1 MLCKELFN
9 CMAFFLF
16 ENYHPEFL
24 RVQRTYSRHQR
35 TYFSIFFISIKILT
49 MYILLYIL
57 TKKKGDDFMQATIQK
72 WGNSQGIRIPKA
84 FLEALGM
91 MENDLVELSR
101 VDDHI
106 VIKKAKKESKLTLEQ
121 IFKDYEGESTAEE
134 FDWGAPV
141 GKEVW

>member
-1 MLCKELFN
+1 
-9 CMAFFLF
+9 
-16 ENYHPEFL
+16 
-24 RVQRTYSRHQR
+24 
-35 TYFSIFFISIKILT
+35 
-49 MYILLYIL
+49 
-57 TKKKGDDFMQATIQK
+57 MQATIQK

-101 VDDHI
+101 VGDNI
-106 VIKKAKKESKLTLEQ
+106 VIKKVEKERELTLED
-121 IFKDYEGESTAEE
+121 IFKNYYGKYETEE